1 MKDIINSY
9 IEFDSTMLNPNKKD
23 YLRSNQS
30 VKNLNIVNNIKEKED
45 LNFSKCTDYQQS
57 MLNSFFTKIIL
68 DQIYERGNDIT
79 SLENNQIIFLFLLD
93 NSLLEKY
100 FDLFGYFVNVDYTLI
115 QLYAI
120 ARKKNVSIEL
130 NEKYIS
136 FIYKYIEI
144 EKFSNFISK
153 ILKNKKTFDNLFKCQ
168 NINNKYIEDLY
179 GILEY
184 LMNNLSNNDNNNSTQ
199 IIQIL
204 NQILDNIN
212 HFYQINPNFAN
223 LQLYLCG
230 KIIKSVMKNIKL
242 NDNKSGNISSVENN
256 NSNVN
261 DSFQNNSILEGIY
274 SLILPKYV
282 NIVYNSFNSVFN
294 NNDNKIGLDYSL
306 DNLYLS
312 FNLVIDFISNANKNN
327 NKYYELLSSK
337 IDSNALKF
345 FSDLLSF
352 NKYSDYLVNNNFS
365 SFYIQRYEELGADI
379 IYKKFL
385 DNLFLF
391 ALFRGKLDEKN
402 LKSVIIELFG
412 DFKDKQKNQDF
423 KRLGYL
429 ACYFLNSIRKDNN
442 NAMNKSNNDTLM
454 FFGDYSIISSIG
466 ERFKE
471 DEKSLS
477 KKSTN
482 QSNFK

>member
-1 MKDIINSY
+1 
-9 IEFDSTMLNPNKKD
+9 
-23 YLRSNQS
+23 
-30 VKNLNIVNNIKEKED
+30 
-45 LNFSKCTDYQQS
+45 
-57 MLNSFFTKIIL
+57 
-68 DQIYERGNDIT
+68 
-79 SLENNQIIFLFLLD
+79 
-93 NSLLEKY
+93 
-100 FDLFGYFVNVDYTLI
+100 
-115 QLYAI
+115 
-120 ARKKNVSIEL
+120 
-130 NEKYIS
+130 
-136 FIYKYIEI
+136 
-144 EKFSNFISK
+144 
-153 ILKNKKTFDNLFKCQ
+153 
-168 NINNKYIEDLY
+168 
-179 GILEY
+179 
-184 LMNNLSNNDNNNSTQ
+184 
-199 IIQIL
+199 
-204 NQILDNIN
+204 
-212 HFYQINPNFAN
+212 
-223 LQLYLCG
+223 
-230 KIIKSVMKNIKL
+230 MKNIKL

-274 SLILPKYV
+274 SSILPKYV

-429 ACYFLNSIRKDNN
+429 ACYFLNSIRKDSNITI
-442 NAMNKSNNDTLM
+442 NKGNNDTLM

-477 KKSTN
+477 KKTPN